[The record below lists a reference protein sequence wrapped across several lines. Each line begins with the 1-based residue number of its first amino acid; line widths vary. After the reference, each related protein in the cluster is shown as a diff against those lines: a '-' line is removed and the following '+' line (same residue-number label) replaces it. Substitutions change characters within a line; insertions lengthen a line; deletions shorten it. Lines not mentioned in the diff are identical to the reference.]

1 MPCVGSPFSHRI
13 LISMT
18 NRGPWQHSFVCA
30 TRTANI
36 EPAIMRSYRSD
47 EEDSAQG
54 TIWEV
59 ARATS
64 AAPTFFPSISFGNP
78 PANYVDGAMVH
89 NNPIR
94 LLMREIT
101 KVWGADADLSCVLS
115 IGTGNPP
122 TRKLGSLGVPVLL
135 ACAKL
140 ATHAENIA
148 RNFKA
153 DQGGGLQKEGKY
165 FRFNVTQGLQGV
177 KLEEWQAFDR
187 MDAATKAYL
196 VDVELEVDA
205 CSERLR
211 KRIARE
217 SISKPYKPQR
227 SSAMANLQ
235 ASSSSPSP
243 NEHCSRIHRHNSP
256 FKPILHWQG

>member
-1 MPCVGSPFSHRI
+1 
-13 LISMT
+13 
-18 NRGPWQHSFVCA
+18 
-30 TRTANI
+30 
-36 EPAIMRSYRSD
+36 MRSYRSD
-47 EEDSAQG
+47 EEDSVQG

-78 PANYVDGAMVH
+78 PVNYVDGAMVH

-101 KVWGADADLSCVLS
+101 KVWGPDADLSCVLS

-122 TRKLGSLGVPVLL
+122 ARRLGSLGVLVLL

-153 DQGGGLQKEGKY
+153 DQGGRLQKEGKY

-177 KLEEWQAFDR
+177 SSWKLMRA
-187 MDAATKAYL
+187 L
-196 VDVELEVDA
+196 SGSGNV
-205 CSERLR
+205 
-211 KRIARE
+211 
-217 SISKPYKPQR
+217 
-227 SSAMANLQ
+227 
-235 ASSSSPSP
+235 
-243 NEHCSRIHRHNSP
+243 
-256 FKPILHWQG
+256 